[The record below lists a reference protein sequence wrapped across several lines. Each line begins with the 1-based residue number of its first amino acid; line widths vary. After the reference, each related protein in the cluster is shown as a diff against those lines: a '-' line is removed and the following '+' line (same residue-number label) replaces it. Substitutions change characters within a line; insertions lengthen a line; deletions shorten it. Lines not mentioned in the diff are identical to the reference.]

1 MKWKLAAATLLAV
14 IAGIGCGQ
22 LACRSIS
29 CRDAIG
35 RLFERGHLLALAGGR
50 GIYEV
55 DVERAV
61 AEARDANDLDDADS
75 TESVLSRE
83 SILSRLAMNAA
94 VQDMAANEKISA
106 SEIDRELKLLRFQFR
121 DQNTWTAA
129 LRSNSLSESQLRG
142 LVADDLRA
150 RRWILRRLASQL
162 EVTAEECRQSY
173 EKHPETYAQPVRF
186 RVSHLFLAAPA
197 ETLPEIVDA
206 KKQAIEALS
215 KRIKEGENFAEL
227 VASTSEDEATKV
239 RGGDLG
245 FFSAYR
251 MPPDFLA
258 AAVKIPLDKIGQP
271 IRTALGFHIVQATD
285 RRPAGQMTFDEARD
299 EVAGVLADGQRR
311 VALER
316 LDVDL
321 GARVRAVRSFSD
333 GRMTK

>member
-35 RLFERGHLLALAGGR
+35 RLFERGHLLALASGR

-61 AEARDANDLDDADS
+61 AEARDANDLDDADL
-75 TESVLSRE
+75 TQSVLSKDQ
-83 SILSRLAMNAA
+83 ILSGLATNAA
-94 VQDMAANEKISA
+94 AQDMAANEKIAA

-121 DQNTWTAA
+121 DQKAWEAA
-129 LRSNSLSESQLRG
+129 LRSSSLSEHRLRS
-142 LVADDLRA
+142 LIADDLRA
-150 RRWILRRLASQL
+150 RGWILRRLAPQL
-162 EVTAEECRQSY
+162 EVTTEECRQFY
-173 EKHPETYAQPVRF
+173 EKHPEAYAQPVRF

-197 ETLPEIVDA
+197 ETPPEIVDA
-206 KKQAIEALS
+206 KKQAIGALS

-239 RGGDLG
+239 RTGDLG

-258 AAVKIPLDKIGQP
+258 AAVKIPLGQIGQP

-285 RRPAGQMTFDEARD
+285 RRPAGQMAFDEARD
-299 EVAGVLADGQRR
+299 EVAGLLADGKRQA
-311 VALER
+311 ALQR

-321 GARVRAVRSFSD
+321 GARVRIVRSFSD